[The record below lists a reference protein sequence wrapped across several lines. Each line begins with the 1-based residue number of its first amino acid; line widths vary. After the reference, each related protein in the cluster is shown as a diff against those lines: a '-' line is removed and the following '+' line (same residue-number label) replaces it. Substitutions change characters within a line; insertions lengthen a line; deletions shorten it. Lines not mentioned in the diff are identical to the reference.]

1 VTCYLYDRQTTNDLT
16 GEHSCIMLHLLDNSD
31 SSEDSEADQAKKG
44 SWLAEFW
51 ADFRRRFISLLGF
64 QFRNFTP
71 ALALSVLQ
79 NKAWKQEPAG

>member
-1 VTCYLYDRQTTNDLT
+1 
-16 GEHSCIMLHLLDNSD
+16 MLHLLDNSY
-31 SSEDSEADQAKKG
+31 SSMESNTDQAKKG

-64 QFRNFTP
+64 QFRSFTP

-79 NKAWKQEPAG
+79 NKACKQEPTG